1 MSTREPRAVA
11 VTLLKGGIGKSTT
24 ATNTARE
31 LAHRG
36 HETLLIDLDPN
47 GHATTSLGLDDAFG
61 ADTHLGDVLIEETHE
76 ASELIRSTEYGI
88 DVLPSNDEIE
98 SVEDDLGG
106 VMMGTARLKN
116 NVVDP
121 LLGETYDYVV
131 IDCPA
136 ARGKLND
143 NALYA
148 AQNMILPLRP
158 DSGALSGLDKT
169 IERLIQ
175 PARDHFELEI
185 LAVAPTDLSDR
196 IDQDRS
202 TRKLIEP
209 LVRSENIR
217 PRVPNFAYVEPE
229 FFDAVDEGEWDEP
242 LPKPGIRHRAAID
255 NAIRE
260 GMPVRDYD
268 DTCDQLACYE
278 ELAAIVER
286 GEVIR
291 DE

>member
-1 MSTREPRAVA
+1 M
-11 VTLLKGGIGKSTT
+11 
-24 ATNTARE
+24 
-31 LAHRG
+31 
-36 HETLLIDLDPN
+36 LIDLDPN
-47 GHATTSLGLDDAFG
+47 GHATTSLGLSGAF
-61 ADTHLGDVLIEETHE
+61 ADDTHLGDVLIEESHE
-76 ASELIRSTEYGI
+76 PAALIRETEYGI

-121 LLGETYDYVV
+121 LLGEEYDYIV

-136 ARGKLND
+136 ARGRLND

-169 IERLIQ
+169 IERLIK

-196 IDQDRS
+196 VDQDRS
-202 TRKLIEP
+202 TRKLVEP
-209 LVRSENIR
+209 LVRSDNIR
-217 PRVPNFAYVEPE
+217 PRVPNFAYVDPE
-229 FFDAVDEGEWDEP
+229 TFDAIDTDEWDES

-260 GMPVRDYD
+260 GQPVRDYD
-268 DTCDQLACYE
+268 DSCDQLACYG
-278 ELAAIVER
+278 ELAEIVER
-286 GEVIR
+286 GEVVR
-291 DE
+291 RE

>member
-1 MSTREPRAVA
+1 MAGDPRAVA
-11 VTLLKGGIGKSTT
+11 ITLLKGGIGKSTT

-36 HETLLIDLDPN
+36 HETLLVDLDPN
-47 GHATTSLGLDDAFG
+47 GHATTSLGMGDAFES
-61 ADTHLGDVLIEETHE
+61 DTHLGDVLIEESVE
-76 ASELIRSTEYGI
+76 PEELIRETEHGI
-88 DVLPSNDEIE
+88 DVLPSNDQIE

-106 VMMGTARLKN
+106 VMMGTARLKR

-121 LLGETYDYVV
+121 LLGEVYDYII

-148 AQNMILPLRP
+148 AQNMFLPLRP
-158 DSGALSGLDKT
+158 DSGALSGMEKT
-169 IERLIQ
+169 IDRLIQ
-175 PARDHFELEI
+175 PARDHFDLEI
-185 LAVAPTDLSDR
+185 LAVVPTDLSDR

-209 LVRSENIR
+209 LVRNDNIR
-217 PRVPNFAYVEPE
+217 PRVPNFAYVAPE
-229 FFDAVDEGEWDEP
+229 TFDAIDAGEWDDT

-268 DTCDQLACYE
+268 SSCDQLACYG
-278 ELAAIVER
+278 ELAQIIER
-286 GEVIR
+286 GGVVR

>member
-1 MSTREPRAVA
+1 MTEPRAVA

-36 HETLLIDLDPN
+36 HDTLLIDLDPN
-47 GHATTSLGLDDAFG
+47 GHATTSLGLSEAF
-61 ADTHLGDVLIEETHE
+61 ADDTHLGDVLIEESHE
-76 ASELIRSTEYGI
+76 PAALIRETEYGI

-106 VMMGTARLKN
+106 VMMGTARLKD

-136 ARGKLND
+136 ARGRLND

-169 IERLIQ
+169 IERLIK

-196 IDQDRS
+196 VDQDRS

-209 LVRSENIR
+209 LVRSDNIR
-217 PRVPNFAYVEPE
+217 PRVPNFAYVDPGT
-229 FFDAVDEGEWDEP
+229 FDAIDAGEWDQS

-260 GMPVRDYD
+260 GRPVRDYD
-268 DTCDQLACYE
+268 DSCDQLDCYG
-278 ELAAIVER
+278 ELAEIVER
-286 GEVIR
+286 GEVMR
-291 DE
+291 RE

>member
-1 MSTREPRAVA
+1 MITEPRAVA

-24 ATNTARE
+24 STNTARE

-36 HETLLIDLDPN
+36 HDTLLVDLDPN
-47 GHATTSLGLDDAFG
+47 GHATTSLGLGEAFES
-61 ADTHLGDVLIEETHE
+61 DTHLGDVLIDESVDAT
-76 ASELIRSTEYGI
+76 ELIHETDFEI
-88 DVLPSNDEIE
+88 DVLPSNDQIE

-106 VMMGTARLKN
+106 VMMGTARLKR

-121 LLGETYDYVV
+121 LLGETYDYIV

-148 AQNMILPLRP
+148 AQNMLLPLRP
-158 DSGALSGLDKT
+158 DSGALSGMEKT
-169 IERLIQ
+169 IDRLIQ
-175 PARDHFELEI
+175 PARDHFDLEI

-196 IDQDRS
+196 VDQDRS

-209 LVRSENIR
+209 LVRNDNIQS
-217 PRVPNFAYVEPE
+217 RVPNFAYVPPE
-229 FFDAVDEGEWDEP
+229 TFDAIDAGEWDEP

-268 DTCDQLACYE
+268 DSCDQLSCYE
-278 ELAAIVER
+278 ELAEIVEQ
-286 GEVIR
+286 GGVVR